1 MVKVFI
7 VILNFNGADRAPT
20 PAKGEGARLQAERDS
35 GGRQNT
41 IECLKSISKLNIP
54 KSISVDSVVIDN
66 ASSDNSV
73 KKIKEEFPKIIM
85 IENQTNL
92 GFTGGNNEGMR
103 YALKSGADFVVLLN
117 NDTIVHPGLVE
128 NLLKPFEHD
137 TIGGVVPKIYFEK
150 GYEFHKN
157 RYKDRDRGKVIW
169 YAGGKMDW
177 KNLIGENIGVD
188 EVDHGQFDIRM
199 EIKLATGCCFMVR
212 SDVLKNVGMFDDRYF
227 LYYEDADISERI
239 KKAGYKII
247 YEPEAIVWHKN
258 AESSGVGSELHD
270 YYITRNRLLF
280 GMKHASVRTKVALVR
295 ESLKLLRTGRKWQRR
310 GVRDFYLRR
319 FGRGTFPI

>member
-7 VILNFNGADRAPT
+7 VILNFNGW
-20 PAKGEGARLQAERDS
+20 
-35 GGRQNT
+35 QNT
-41 IECLKSISKLNIP
+41 AECLKSISNLDVPRGVTVEPI
-54 KSISVDSVVIDN
+54 VIDN
-66 ASSDNSV
+66 ASSDSSV
-73 KKIKEEFPKIIM
+73 KKIKEEFPKLIM
-85 IENQTNL
+85 IENQTNM

-103 YALKSGADFVVLLN
+103 FALAGGADLVMLLN
-117 NDTIVHPGLVE
+117 NDTIVHSDLVK
-128 NLLKPFEHD
+128 NLLEPLDHD
-137 TIGGVVPKIYFEK
+137 NVGGVVPKIYFEK

-157 RYKDRDRGKVIW
+157 RYKDQERGKAIW

-177 KNLIGENIGVD
+177 ENLIGENIGVD
-188 EVDHGQFDIRM
+188 EVDHGQFNVRT
-199 EIKLATGCCFMVR
+199 ETELATGCCFLIR

-227 LYYEDADISERI
+227 LYYEDADLSERI
-239 KKAGYKII
+239 KKAGYKIL
-247 YEPEAIVWHKN
+247 YEPKAILWHKN

-280 GMKHASVRTKVALVR
+280 GMKYASVRTKVALVR

-319 FGRGTFPI
+319 FGRGTFSI